1 MYQAVNVGTAERPG
15 ALAFDPFFREWFPR
29 LVSLGATMTG
39 RRDVAH
45 DVAQE
50 TLLRAHRQWDEVGG
64 YDAPGAWVRKVATN
78 LLLDHLRSAGR
89 ERAAVAR
96 LGVRP
101 VSGAAEP
108 ALDRW
113 TELVAG
119 LPEQQ
124 RAIVTLFYADDQ
136 SVESIAAV
144 LGLATGTVKAQLFK
158 ARERL
163 RSQLAGE
170 WDDNGGERR

>member
-1 MYQAVNVGTAERPG
+1 V
-15 ALAFDPFFREWFPR
+15 AFDPFFREWFPR

-39 RRDVAH
+39 RPDVAR

-50 TLLRAHRQWDEVGG
+50 ALLRAHRHWDEVGA
-64 YDAPGAWVRKVATN
+64 YAAPGAWVRKVAVN

-89 ERAAVAR
+89 ERTAVER
-96 LGVRP
+96 LGNRTQV
-101 VSGAAEP
+101 AADEP

-113 TELVAG
+113 SELVAG
-119 LPEQQ
+119 LPDAQ

-136 SVESIAAV
+136 PVEAIAGL
-144 LGLATGTVKAQLFK
+144 LGIAPGTVKAQLFK

-163 RSQLAGE
+163 RDQLGDE
-170 WDDNGGERR
+170 S